1 MTVLLLTGLSDQRL
15 RLINQLEEMGIAFS
29 AQSKLPTSR
38 YTRLFSKSVFIEDW
52 NDGEE
57 LYREMVRLFE
67 EGKNQELLGIIKS
80 M

>member
-1 MTVLLLTGLSDQRL
+1 
-15 RLINQLEEMGIAFS
+15 MGITLS

-52 NDGEE
+52 NDEEE

-67 EGKNQELLGIIKS
+67 EDKNQELLGIINS